1 MEFKKLIEDE
11 EHKINMGSFSIRKLQ
26 NLYSKEHRKF
36 NAETGQLNDFTD
48 AKKYMVSHLYPVEG
62 GYMLNACGVLEFKSS
77 DIISRTYFR
86 PLGNKEYKELIQWFI
101 SVPDIYH
108 RVCIPSRQ
116 LIKDDTINVVGA
128 FKHNQDMKYDECTK
142 QQKKGVQMMLDFIKT
157 VWASEDEEQYKYI
170 IGWIS
175 NLIHGN
181 KNQMLLYAKT
191 TTEGVGKST
200 LTEFLMDHC
209 VGRNLSIQ
217 PSSDVL
223 TTGNNNSL
231 FGKLFVCFE
240 ELKSSKAEWA
250 KMSSCL
256 KEWITS
262 DTIAYSEK
270 YMVGYT
276 AKNINNYI
284 INTNTEAVKGAGGRR
299 YFICELSTKYKGDVD
314 YWDELY
320 STCFDDDVGKAFYL
334 YMMEYDIS
342 KFKSNKPPTTAKKKE
357 YISDLLST
365 TYKFIKFNYL
375 LCNRDIKKI
384 TVSDLYEQ
392 YSLYCDNTQGFKHK
406 KMKFNAE
413 LKELG
418 FNYKMSNSKS
428 TWTITVA
435 ELKMIATRHNWYHE
449 LDNDNMKENVIWEDW
464 KTVAEVAEPLQ
475 TINLFDSK
483 KYEDIISAQA
493 KEIEE
498 LKKQLEALKK
508 KSKSKS
514 KSKSKPKK
522 EKKTKKVVK
531 SKMPTLT
538 IGGDSNALSAF
549 LNM

>member
-11 EHKINMGSFSIRKLQ
+11 EHKINTGSFSIRKLQ

-36 NAETGQLNDFTD
+36 NEKTGQLNDFTD
-48 AKKYMVSHLYPVEG
+48 AKKYMICHLFPVEG
-62 GYMLNACGVLEFKSS
+62 GYMLNACGSLEFKST
-77 DIISRTYFR
+77 DIISRTYLK
-86 PLGNKEYKELIQWFI
+86 PLNVKEYKELKEWFW
-101 SVPDIYH
+101 SVPDIYR
-108 RVCIPSRQ
+108 RVCIPNRQ
-116 LIKDDTINVVGA
+116 LIKDDTINTIGA
-128 FKHNQDMKYDECTK
+128 FKHNQDMKYDECSQEQK
-142 QQKKGVQMMLDFIKT
+142 QGVKMMLDFIKT

-170 IGWIS
+170 IGWLS
-175 NLIHGN
+175 NMIHGN
-181 KNQMLLYAKT
+181 KNQMLLYAKS
-191 TTEGVGKST
+191 TTEGIGKST
-200 LTEFLMDHC
+200 LTEFLMDH
-209 VGRNLSIQ
+209 VIGRNLSIQ

-284 INTNTEAVKGAGGRR
+284 INTNTEAIRGAGGRR
-299 YFICELSTKYKGDVD
+299 YFICELSTKYKGDEQ
-314 YWDELY
+314 YWDDLY
-320 STCFDDDVGKAFYL
+320 STCFDDEIGKAFYL

-365 TYKFIKFNYL
+365 SYKFIKFNYL

-392 YSLYCDNTQGFKHK
+392 YSLYCNNTEGFKHK

-435 ELKMIATRHNWYHE
+435 ELKTVATRHNWFHE

-464 KTVAEVAEPLQ
+464 KTVAEVAQP
-475 TINLFDSK
+475 INMFESK
-483 KYEDIISAQA
+483 EYEDIIEAQA

-498 LKKQLEALKK
+498 LKKQLEKLKK
-508 KSKSKS
+508 KS

-531 SKMPTLT
+531 SSMPTLT
-538 IGGDSNALSAF
+538 IGGDSDALSAF

>member
-77 DIISRTYFR
+77 EIISKTYFK
-86 PLGNKEYKELIQWFI
+86 PLNNKEYKELKEWFL
-101 SVPDIYH
+101 SVPDIYT

-116 LIKDDTINVVGA
+116 LIKDDTINTIGA
-128 FKHNQDMKYDECTK
+128 FKHNQDMKYDECTEE
-142 QQKKGVQMMLDFIKT
+142 QKRGVRMMLNFIKT

-175 NLIHGN
+175 NMIHGN
-181 KNQMLLYAKT
+181 KNQMLLYAKS
-191 TTEGVGKST
+191 TTEGIGKST
-200 LTEFLMDHC
+200 LTEFLMDH
-209 VGRNLSIQ
+209 VIGRNLSIQ

-299 YFICELSTKYKGDVD
+299 YFICELSTKYKGMDE

-357 YISDLLST
+357 YISELLST

-375 LCNRDIKKI
+375 LCNRDIKKV
-384 TVSDLYEQ
+384 TVSELYGQ
-392 YSLYCDNTQGFKHK
+392 YESYCENTGGYKHG

-428 TWTITVA
+428 TWTITVE
-435 ELKMIATRHNWYHE
+435 ELKTVATRHNWYHE
-449 LDNDNMKENVIWEDW
+449 LDNDNMKDNVIWEGW
-464 KTVAEVAEPLQ
+464 KTVAEVAQPNMFE
-475 TINLFDSK
+475 SK
-483 KYEDIISAQA
+483 EYEDIIEAQA
-493 KEIEE
+493 KEIQE

-508 KSKSKS
+508 KS

-531 SKMPTLT
+531 SSMPTLT
-538 IGGDSNALSAF
+538 IGDDSSALSAF